1 MDEFNAPFRILMGP
15 GPSDCDPRVLRAMS
29 HSLVS
34 HLDPVFVS
42 VMDDVQAGLQGVFE
56 TDSPLT
62 LPVSGTGPAGMETAM
77 VNMIEPGDNVIVCTA
92 GFFADRMDAIARRA
106 GGNVRRVEA
115 PWGEVVQPDQ
125 LKKAID
131 EHKPSVVAFVH
142 VETSTGVS
150 QPIEPLA
157 EVLKDREDIITIVDC
172 VASLAGQPID
182 VRKNGLDFVYSGSQ
196 KCLSV
201 PPGLAPITLSEKA
214 IKRLDERKQPV
225 QSWYLD
231 LTMLRSYWG
240 SDRRYHHTAPISLIY
255 ALREALRIIEEEG
268 LARRL
273 SRHQVNHEALV
284 AGLEAMG
291 LELFADKEV
300 RSWTVNTVL
309 IPDGIEDIRVRNKLI
324 ERYGIEIVGG
334 LGELKGKL
342 WRVGLMGWSSLQRN
356 VLLFLGAL
364 DEILAEEGYKG
375 PRGAGETAAADYYQS
390 HS

>member
-1 MDEFNAPFRILMGP
+1 MNEFNAPFRILMGP

-29 HSLVS
+29 HTLVS
-34 HLDPVFVS
+34 HLDPVFID
-42 VMDDVQAGLQGVFE
+42 VMNDVQAGLQSVFD

-62 LPVSGTGPAGMETAM
+62 LPISGTGTAGMETAM
-77 VNMIEPGDNVIVCTA
+77 VNMIEPDDNVVVCTA
-92 GFFADRMDAIARRA
+92 GFFADRMEAIAQRA
-106 GGNVRRVEA
+106 GANVFRVEA
-115 PWGEVVQPDQ
+115 PWGQ
-125 LKKAID
+125 AID
-131 EHKPSVVAFVH
+131 PVHLKDAIDKYRPGVVAFVH

-157 EVLKDREDIITIVDC
+157 EVLRDKDDIVTIVDC

-182 VRKNGLDFVYSGSQ
+182 VRKNRLDFVYSGSQ

-214 IKRLDERKQPV
+214 IKRLDDRKTPV

-240 SDRRYHHTAPISLIY
+240 SERRYHHTAPISLNY

-268 LARRL
+268 LSNRFR
-273 SRHQVNHEALV
+273 RHQVNHEALV

-291 LELFADKEV
+291 LELFAAKDV
-300 RSWTVNTVL
+300 RSWTLNTVR
-309 IPDGIEDIRVRNKLI
+309 IPEGIDDARVRAKLI

-334 LGELKGKL
+334 LGDLKGKV

-364 DEILAEEGYKG
+364 DEILAEEGYSG
-375 PRGAGETAAADYYQS
+375 PRGAGETAAADYYQN